1 MRLGLTLGAI
11 AVALAAIN
19 GIYNWSSEVAW
30 FLCFLIAVA
39 VVVYVNEL
47 HETIPERI
55 GEHRWKEVVLF
66 FWGALLALVLITAVE
81 VYLAYLFYCSP
92 EFEDS
97 LLYQICPA
105 NYGAYF
111 SRPQGLYGPGER
123 EIVAGVNF
131 IHMHAHEIDIWL
143 VPLALFV
150 SVIIAELFHRS
161 EPQPATAGGA
171 PPPRW
176 RQLLYEGLARAL
188 RFMGYVLTKVIPV
201 ASAGL
206 LTLSFFAFGG
216 VVIGNQESYRAT
228 VAMLNANTEMR
239 GSLGQLP
246 TEIAA
251 KTQRIETLTKLLGDD
266 NDANTDEHRA
276 KWREELRQLVQ
287 DLRRLDAELE
297 KARKLGASARDL
309 GTYEAGTV
317 MGSERA
323 PDYREIQ
330 PVDPRDLYRSV
341 RRYEPPVIKG
351 PVDSSGAESKYND
364 ATAGVDDFNHN
375 LLPRY
380 ETAKDM
386 LTDAVYRG
394 TDVKY
399 PEEAR
404 ISRTAAT
411 VVVRASARNPEDRA
425 LLEVTAVDQRFTA
438 ARDHLAC
445 FNLVLE
451 FNRLVNTPQG
461 QQAIRKILG
470 GDVVASPVGFVP
482 TQPYLMRVRN
492 VIGDFSLDQISE
504 FSRELSSNNFWQD
517 MIGSVARERRAL
529 FPGVVSGRFNES
541 IMGAFRDIPG
551 RACAAHLSFEQLG
564 QVLTQLGSA

>member
-30 FLCFLIAVA
+30 CLCLLIAVA

-66 FWGALLALVLITAVE
+66 FWGLVLALVLITAVE
-81 VYLAYLFYCSP
+81 VYLAYFFYCSA

-97 LLYQICPA
+97 LLYRICPA

-123 EIVAGVNF
+123 EIVSGVNF
-131 IHMHAHEIDIWL
+131 IHEHAHEIDVWL
-143 VPLALFV
+143 IPLALFV
-150 SVIIAELFHRS
+150 SVIIAEILHRS
-161 EPQPATAGGA
+161 QPQPATAGGE
-171 PPPRW
+171 PLPRW
-176 RQLLYEGLARAL
+176 RQLLYQGLARSL
-188 RFMGYVLTKVIPV
+188 RFMGYLLTKVIPV

-206 LTLSFFAFGG
+206 LALSFFAFGG

-239 GSLGQLP
+239 GNLGDLP

-251 KTQRIETLTKLLGDD
+251 KTQQIETLTKLLGDD
-266 NDANTDEHRA
+266 TSTNTDGGRA

-287 DLRRLDAELE
+287 DLRRLDAELK
-297 KARKLGASARDL
+297 KARALGASGRDL
-309 GTYEAGTV
+309 DMYEPENV

-330 PVDPRDLYRSV
+330 PIDARDLYRSV
-341 RRYEPPVIKG
+341 RRYEPPVIQG
-351 PVDSSGAESKYND
+351 PVEPSGAESKYKD
-364 ATAGVDDFNHN
+364 AKAGIDDFNHN

-394 TDVKY
+394 TDVRY
-399 PEEAR
+399 PEEAQ

-411 VVVRASARNPEDRA
+411 VVVRAGARNPEDRA
-425 LLEVTAVDQRFTA
+425 LQEVTATDQRIAA

-445 FNLVLE
+445 HNLVAE
-451 FNRLVNTPQG
+451 FNRLISTPEG
-461 QQAIRKILG
+461 QQAIRKIIS
-470 GDVVASPVGFVP
+470 DNVASPGGFVP
-482 TQPYLMRVRN
+482 TQLYLTKVHN
-492 VIGDFSLDQISE
+492 VIGDFSPDQISE
-504 FSRELSSNNFWQD
+504 FGRELGSNSSWQD
-517 MIGSVARERRAL
+517 MIRTLAGERRAAL
-529 FPGVVSGRFNES
+529 FTGEVSGRFNES
-541 IMGAFRDIPG
+541 ILGAFRNILG
-551 RACAAHLSFEQLG
+551 LACAARLSSEQLG
-564 QVLTQLGSA
+564 QVLKQLGSA